1 MSSPRIFCHLAAK
14 NFPRHMP
21 ARQQTTLPTTHNIK
35 PSCQHF
41 ALLQKI
47 PRLQRKRG
55 KGRKSSTKS
64 GLPEQ
69 CNIPGAL
76 LHFPGQNPRQKTDD
90 NSPAKIRK
98 KCPDRKV
105 PLSRKKAQSITG
117 RRPKGTSK
125 CHNENLHLSS
135 PSHLRIQYPPA
146 ACNSK
151 NSGTRIRNFHFLVL
165 W

>member
-1 MSSPRIFCHLAAK
+1 MCHPLAFSVIWRLKIFQGICPQDSRLHYPQYKALLSA
-14 NFPRHMP
+14 
-21 ARQQTTLPTTHNIK
+21 
-35 PSCQHF
+35 F

-76 LHFPGQNPRQKTDD
+76 LRFPGQNPRQKTDD

-125 CHNENLHLSS
+125 CRNENLHLSS